1 MCILLPQ
8 ILQIQYNVYENSI
21 PMAFFI
27 EIIKK
32 KTYYMFGSKK
42 RLQIVKEILS

>member
-32 KTYYMFGSKK
+32 KLTICLEAKKDSK
-42 RLQIVKEILS
+42 